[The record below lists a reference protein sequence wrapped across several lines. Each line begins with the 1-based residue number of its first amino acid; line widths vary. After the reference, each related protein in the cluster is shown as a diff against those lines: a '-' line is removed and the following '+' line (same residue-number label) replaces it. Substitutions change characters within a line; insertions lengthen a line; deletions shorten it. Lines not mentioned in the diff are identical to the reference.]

1 LFAYIVNKTF
11 IKNVMVLIIISIMYR
26 LLMLEKRTILKQK
39 GGYEVETSAFFG
51 KTVVLDGVLLG
62 QTCVG
67 VLS

>member
-1 LFAYIVNKTF
+1 MFEYIVYKPF
-11 IKNVMVLIIISIMYR
+11 IENVMFAIIVSIVYR
-26 LLMLEKRTILKQK
+26 LITLKQRTILKQK